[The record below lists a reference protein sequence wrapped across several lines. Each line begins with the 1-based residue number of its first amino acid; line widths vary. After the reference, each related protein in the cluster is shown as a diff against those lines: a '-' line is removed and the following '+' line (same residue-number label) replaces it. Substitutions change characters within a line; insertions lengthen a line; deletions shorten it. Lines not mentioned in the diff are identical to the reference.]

1 MDMEK
6 KDVFSEMAKKW
17 PSTIVARSEISKFTG
32 GLFSPGRMRNLD
44 SQGKGPKIRIRSGRK
59 IAYDV
64 DSLVEWLRD
73 YCSVIQ
79 ET

>member
-1 MDMEK
+1 
-6 KDVFSEMAKKW
+6 
-17 PSTIVARSEISKFTG
+17 
-32 GLFSPGRMRNLD
+32 MRNLD